1 MPPDGF
7 SPFQQPFGRT
17 AARMSDLPRAVTSW
31 RDQVERLSPHTSPC
45 RYRPP
50 TKWVA
55 MRENALTFIDRF
67 GAEAYRQGRA
77 APQLF
82 GVHPV
87 HGTVRGD
94 CCGVQMAAAA
104 PASGGRADPGAVRSS
119 LSLPEPARSAVGHSG
134 LGARGQGR
142 LKRSLPFAMA
152 NEAV

>member
-1 MPPDGF
+1 
-7 SPFQQPFGRT
+7 
-17 AARMSDLPRAVTSW
+17 MSDLPRAVTSW

-50 TKWVA
+50 IKWVA

-94 CCGVQMAAAA
+94 CCGVPMAAAA
-104 PASGGRADPGAVRSS
+104 PASGGEPTRVPFDRASAYRNPPGQQWGIPVWELA
-119 LSLPEPARSAVGHSG
+119 ARDG
-134 LGARGQGR
+134 
-142 LKRSLPFAMA
+142 
-152 NEAV
+152 